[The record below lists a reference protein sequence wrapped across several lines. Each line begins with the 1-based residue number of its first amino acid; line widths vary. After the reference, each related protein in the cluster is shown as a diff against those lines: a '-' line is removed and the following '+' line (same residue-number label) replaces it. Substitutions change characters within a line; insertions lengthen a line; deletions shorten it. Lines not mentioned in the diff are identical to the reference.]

1 MEPKNFFFGSKPKTY
16 EQKITKMKEMF
27 KEFQIEDKQLRRKQ
41 IAEIKQKKDDG
52 LINTD
57 DE

>member
-1 MEPKNFFFGSKPKTY
+1 
-16 EQKITKMKEMF
+16 MF

-41 IAEIKQKKDDG
+41 IAEIKQKKDNG